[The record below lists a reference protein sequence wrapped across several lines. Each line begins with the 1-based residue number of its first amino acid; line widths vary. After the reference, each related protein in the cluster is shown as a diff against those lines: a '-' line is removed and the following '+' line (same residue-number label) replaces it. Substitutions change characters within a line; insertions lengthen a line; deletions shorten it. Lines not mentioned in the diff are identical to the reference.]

1 MGNTTGSYVFDYASV
16 WTGMEKL
23 VRPVNGTRFI
33 GLSNHS
39 PEQLSNILANAT
51 IKPRFHQFELHPYL
65 QQQDWLQQNFKLGMT
80 VTGYAPLSNT
90 NPVHNLAVS
99 DKASNSAPVIV
110 TTPTIKKIAA
120 ARGCSPAQVV
130 LAWNLARN
138 VVVIPKAAQIEHQ
151 KENIATLE
159 KCKLTEADIKE
170 VNALSI
176 PLRLYQNACGY
187 GLTEGCA
194 QK

>member
-1 MGNTTGSYVFDYASV
+1 MGNTTGKYVFDYATV
-16 WTGMEKL
+16 WTEMEKL

-39 PEQLSNILANAT
+39 PDQVSSILANAT

-65 QQQDWLQQNFKLGMT
+65 QQQDWVQQNFKHGIT

-99 DKASNSAPVIV
+99 DKASNSAPIIV
-110 TTPTIKKIAA
+110 NTPTVKKIAE

-138 VVVIPKAAQIEHQ
+138 VVVIPKAARVEHQ

-159 KCKLTEADIKE
+159 KCKLTETDVKE
-170 VNALSI
+170 VNALNI